1 MKTNKLLLFLPVVCL
16 TLVMAGCESAKTDDA
31 YNGYYI
37 HNASD
42 VAVRAYIKYLIPY
55 RGGNTT
61 TISPEEEFKTDSIG
75 AQYIEVPAQT
85 TKMIQFYWTYGYPG
99 LEHTTLPSQNFS
111 SIAILSEKGD
121 TLHKQNPVDNGLWDL
136 VENRTTSMGSAVKYQ
151 LTYPVSEYLSKE

>member
-16 TLVMAGCESAKTDDA
+16 ALVMASCESAKTDDA

-61 TISPEEEFKTDSIG
+61 TTSPDGETVKTDSIG
-75 AQYIEVPAQT
+75 AQYVDLQAQE
-85 TKMIQFYWTYGYPG
+85 TKMIQWYWTYGYPG
-99 LEHTTLPSQNFS
+99 LQTTALPSQNFS
-111 SIAILSEKGD
+111 EIVILKEKKD
-121 TLHKQNPVDNGLWDL
+121 TLYVQRPINNKVWELL
-136 VENRTTSMGSAVKYQ
+136 ENRETSMGAVVRYQ
-151 LTYPVSEYLSKE
+151 LTYPVTE